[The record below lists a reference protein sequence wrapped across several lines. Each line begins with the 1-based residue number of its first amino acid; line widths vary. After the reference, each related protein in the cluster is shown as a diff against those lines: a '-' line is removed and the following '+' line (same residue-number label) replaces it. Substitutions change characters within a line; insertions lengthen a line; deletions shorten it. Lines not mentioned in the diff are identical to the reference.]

1 MLTPYISSMNVV
13 FFLRK
18 NAKGNWLC
26 ERGIPSCVSDW
37 YSPLYHTFTN
47 YFAHVHEPKKTTH
60 TQENETEREKK
71 NQAKR
76 EIIYMCY
83 WCGSKF
89 RKGFSN
95 NLTKSA
101 FRGAYR
107 YTQPTIWKYVFLFV
121 KWFRL
126 KEFRPNMR
134 TRNWSIHTHRDNS
147 FSPLCYDW
155 CWCFIVI
162 AMCMLVSHKRHFNDE
177 FPMDR

>member
-13 FFLRK
+13 FSF
-18 NAKGNWLC
+18 C
-26 ERGIPSCVSDW
+26 ERMQKEIGCVNEEFRRAYLIGIHLCITHSQIT
-37 YSPLYHTFTN
+37 LHTFMN
-47 YFAHVHEPKKTTH
+47 RKKNHTH

-107 YTQPTIWKYVFLFV
+107 YTQPTISKYVFLFV
-121 KWFRL
+121 K
-126 KEFRPNMR
+126 
-134 TRNWSIHTHRDNS
+134 
-147 FSPLCYDW
+147 
-155 CWCFIVI
+155 
-162 AMCMLVSHKRHFNDE
+162 
-177 FPMDR
+177 

>member
-1 MLTPYISSMNVV
+1 MKYIFQRLRYFALFEHKKKKNYITSSGTNADSVYIEYECCF

-47 YFAHVHEPKKTTH
+47 YFAYVHEPKKNHTH

-107 YTQPTIWKYVFLFV
+107 YTQPTISKYVFLFV
-121 KWFRL
+121 K
-126 KEFRPNMR
+126 
-134 TRNWSIHTHRDNS
+134 
-147 FSPLCYDW
+147 
-155 CWCFIVI
+155 
-162 AMCMLVSHKRHFNDE
+162 
-177 FPMDR
+177 

>member
-1 MLTPYISSMNVV
+1 ML
-13 FFLRK
+13 FFLSAKECKRK
-18 NAKGNWLC
+18 LAVWTRNSVVRIWLVFT
-26 ERGIPSCVSDW
+26 SVSHIHKLLCIRSW
-37 YSPLYHTFTN
+37 T
-47 YFAHVHEPKKTTH
+47 EKKPHTH

-107 YTQPTIWKYVFLFV
+107 YTQPTISKYVFLFV

-134 TRNWSIHTHRDNS
+134 TRNCVYTHS
-147 FSPLCYDW
+147 
-155 CWCFIVI
+155 
-162 AMCMLVSHKRHFNDE
+162 
-177 FPMDR
+177 